1 MFCLLSLGWMSD
13 VKKGGN
19 HVKIGKEM
27 KLKVSSLISL
37 VMWTKTMATSRMK
50 TKNSYNSKNI
60 GNTVK

>member
-27 KLKVSSLISL
+27 KFKVSSLTL
-37 VMWTKTMATSRMK
+37 QLP
-50 TKNSYNSKNI
+50 
-60 GNTVK
+60 

>member
-27 KLKVSSLISL
+27 KFKVSSLISL

-50 TKNSYNSKNI
+50 TAT
-60 GNTVK
+60 TVKTSIMLSNK